1 MDPACQ
7 IARDSLS
14 ATDMIRV
21 TDTVEALTVE
31 LHQSTISTAEALIN
45 IPALLDTKTEQTVEK
60 LMKEM
65 ATMLI
70 MLEQEQIDIEN
81 GLQSTSF
88 GDKDSHPCRYDSS
101 CIITDNT

>member
-1 MDPACQ
+1 
-7 IARDSLS
+7 
-14 ATDMIRV
+14 IRV

-81 GLQSTSF
+81 SLQSTSLAT
-88 GDKDSHPCRYDSS
+88 RM
-101 CIITDNT
+101 

>member
-1 MDPACQ
+1 
-7 IARDSLS
+7 
-14 ATDMIRV
+14 MIRV
-21 TDTVEALTVE
+21 TDKIEALTVE
-31 LHQSTISTAEALIN
+31 LHQSTISTAEALIS

-81 GLQSTSF
+81 GL
-88 GDKDSHPCRYDSS
+88 
-101 CIITDNT
+101 